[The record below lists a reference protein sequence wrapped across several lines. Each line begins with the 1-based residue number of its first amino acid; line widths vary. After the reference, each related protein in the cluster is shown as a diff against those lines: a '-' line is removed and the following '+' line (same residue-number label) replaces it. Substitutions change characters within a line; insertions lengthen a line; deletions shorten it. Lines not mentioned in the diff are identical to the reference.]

1 MDPEEEVLDAAQ
13 VAIKKLA
20 KRISISPDLAAAYLV
35 YLHWDD
41 SILTADYLQSDSY
54 EFMKR
59 YFVRYPQLH
68 PAQAKCN
75 ACYTDQPCQN
85 VGCGHFICN
94 GCFQDRIVS
103 EIRRGVDNVFCPNWA
118 CRKYISHTMLKLH
131 LSEEER
137 VIFASNLVASK
148 KRFTKMEKGRFGNF
162 LDNAKSLVDAAVK
175 SDITPVLALFAYF
188 AICLNGK
195 FARKR

>member
-85 VGCGHFICN
+85 VGCGHFICD
-94 GCFQDRIVS
+94 GCFQV
-103 EIRRGVDNVFCPNWA
+103 
-118 CRKYISHTMLKLH
+118 
-131 LSEEER
+131 
-137 VIFASNLVASK
+137 K